1 MNKTLKISLIIV
13 LLIGTVLSFLLWRF
27 LGKPYYKIN
36 LIGTEYI
43 ENSEEL
49 RYVNEQ
55 LKDNLYLIK
64 KYKHSKDT
72 MLIDFG
78 GGGSK
83 TEDYYS
89 YGIADK
95 NKNILLKPK
104 YQFLYTKTNSHKEL
118 IIYGLPYVEKGNEKM
133 MFYKIVNGQL
143 ELIKEESSW

>member
-64 KYKHSKDT
+64 KYKHSKDA
-72 MLIDFG
+72 MLIGFG